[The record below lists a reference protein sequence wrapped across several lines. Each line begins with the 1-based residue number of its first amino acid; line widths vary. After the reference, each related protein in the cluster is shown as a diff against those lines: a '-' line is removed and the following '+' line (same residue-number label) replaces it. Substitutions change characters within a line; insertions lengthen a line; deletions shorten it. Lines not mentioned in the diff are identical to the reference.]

1 MTSLRQFQKSKR
13 NKSATEAI
21 KKNDIA
27 IIYDEKVP
35 SHLWRLG
42 RVVHI
47 IASKD
52 CNILVAKIKV
62 GKTVA
67 IQSIYSI
74 LFYYYFVSFRLTTV
88 VMITQIL
95 YKMVSKLFIRL

>member
-1 MTSLRQFQKSKR
+1 MRCHRRTARQ
-13 NKSATEAI
+13 
-21 KKNDIA
+21 KKNA
-27 IIYDEKVP
+27 EGE
-35 SHLWRLG
+35 H
-42 RVVHI
+42 
-47 IASKD
+47 SKEEQENMRMD
-52 CNILVAKIKV
+52 CCGVS
-62 GKTVA
+62 

>member
-1 MTSLRQFQKSKR
+1 MTSLRQFKKSKR
-13 NKSATEAI
+13 NKSAAQAI
-21 KKNDIA
+21 KKNVIA

-35 SHLWRLG
+35 SYLWRLG

-52 CNILVAKIKV
+52 CNIPAAKIKV